1 MGLKKAG
8 WDVVGRSLKMR
19 EAVQSSSAV
28 GEYMSGYSIRVD
40 TFFYFI
46 QVTAFTGGSNYLV

>member
-28 GEYMSGYSIRVD
+28 GEYMSGYSIELIL
-40 TFFYFI
+40 FFTLYKSLHS
-46 QVTAFTGGSNYLV
+46 QVVVIT

>member
-1 MGLKKAG
+1 MGLKKA
-8 WDVVGRSLKMR
+8 VVGRSLKMR

-28 GEYMSGYSIRVD
+28 GEYMSGYSIELIL
-40 TFFYFI
+40 FFNFI